1 MEQTF
6 PQEPLLDL
14 KDSQQEIK
22 DSNIYNKPKPLWCVC
37 FFFVCMSV
45 SIVLSFWGGGGRGE
59 GGFSSVWS
67 ELSLNKVTFL
77 HFTLTVLTFLNLNV
91 KAV

>member
-1 MEQTF
+1 
-6 PQEPLLDL
+6 
-14 KDSQQEIK
+14 
-22 DSNIYNKPKPLWCVC
+22 
-37 FFFVCMSV
+37 MSV
-45 SIVLSFWGGGGRGE
+45 SIVLSFWGGGGAR

-77 HFTLTVLTFLNLNV
+77 HFTLTVLTPLNLNV

>member
-1 MEQTF
+1 M
-6 PQEPLLDL
+6 
-14 KDSQQEIK
+14 
-22 DSNIYNKPKPLWCVC
+22 
-37 FFFVCMSV
+37 FFFVQCMYCFV
-45 SIVLSFWGGGGRGE
+45 FFFGGGEGRGE
-59 GGFSSVWS
+59 FSSVWS

>member
-1 MEQTF
+1 
-6 PQEPLLDL
+6 
-14 KDSQQEIK
+14 
-22 DSNIYNKPKPLWCVC
+22 
-37 FFFVCMSV
+37 MSV

-77 HFTLTVLTFLNLNV
+77 HFTLTVLTLLNLNV